1 MFEESKYCSHVT
13 KKHFNKN
20 FLWQKKDEE
29 NFESFPKSWICDN
42 TFVKG
47 NVKVRDHCHAI
58 GKYKGAAHRDCNASF
73 SLDY

>member
-1 MFEESKYCSHVT
+1 MT
-13 KKHFNKN
+13 
-20 FLWQKKDEE
+20 KKDEE

-47 NVKVRDHCHAI
+47 SVKVRDHCHAI
-58 GKYKGAAHRDCNASF
+58 GKYKGVAHRDCNISF